1 MSRHLGHLPEDA
13 IVQRGLANL
22 GNKVLLDHSDRR
34 NHLSSLF
41 LKSLVAVPQNVR
53 RSDRQGLSTRSR
65 YALD

>member
-41 LKSLVAVPQNVR
+41 LNLSSLFLKMCDAQIGK
-53 RSDRQGLSTRSR
+53 D
-65 YALD
+65 